1 MGMFKEEIK
10 KKKNFNVLVL
20 ILITILVSIFQ
31 TVRFLCFLRNQIFFK
46 YGSNTHAFL

>member
-10 KKKNFNVLVL
+10 KKLQCLDPDINYHFGKHLPD
-20 ILITILVSIFQ
+20 SA
-31 TVRFLCFLRNQIFFK
+31 FLSFLRNQIFFK